1 MKKITVLVL
10 AAGLSQRMGKHKMQ
24 LPWSNGFTIFET
36 TIQQIL
42 AANLGEVV
50 VVLGNQAAALRA
62 LLSASPEIFRAVKIV
77 ENPDFK
83 TGMRSSIQAG
93 MAVAS
98 PDAEGT
104 MICLADMPLLIA
116 ADYVAMGQAFL
127 EKKQQQEAC
136 IVVPFVEGK
145 RGNPVVFS
153 SFFNSE
159 LANLPTG
166 SDGAKALV
174 AAHLDCV
181 FRLEMLASAFVLD
194 IDSEEDYQQLRP

>member
-10 AAGLSQRMGKHKMQ
+10 AAGLSERMGRHKMQ
-24 LPWSNGFTIFET
+24 LPWGNGSTIFET
-36 TIQQIL
+36 TIQQIV
-42 AANLGEVV
+42 AANLGEIV
-50 VVLGNQAAALRA
+50 VVLGNQAAALSA

-83 TGMRSSIQAG
+83 AGMRSSIQAG
-93 MAVAS
+93 IAVAAS
-98 PDAEGT
+98 DTEGI
-104 MICLADMPLLIA
+104 MVCLADMPLLVA
-116 ADYVAMGQAFL
+116 ADYAAIGTAFL

-136 IVVPFVEGK
+136 IIVPFVEGK

-153 SFFNSE
+153 SFFRAE

-181 FRLEMLASAFVLD
+181 FRLEMPTPAFVLD
-194 IDSEEDYQQLRP
+194 IDSEEEYQRLRP